1 MMDPRRLSKAISQ
14 EFETATAKCAGFAN
28 KDIVLLIGCCGSG
41 KTTVTSYALGTSF
54 RYNRR
59 TLKLEADN
67 PVEGFVISAQC
78 ADVTK
83 GLMSAEVP
91 NTQGLH
97 VVDNA
102 GTGATEG
109 TIAEVCGAI
118 NRSLALQSARS
129 VRVVL
134 VIKEARGDVGNERGR
149 VLLKDV
155 EHVASMF
162 CFLENLGSVGLIV
175 TSEPRGLLIPGVASE
190 VSKSMYDNFR
200 ELLETALAEDEYVDL
215 GAAEAPSHMK
225 TTVAGKRLLEHFAAS
240 CDRAYKISE
249 DFLEGQDDSFLER
262 VCSERV
268 AIFPVNVSRNQ
279 QRLSLQKWLFN
290 LPAIHNP
297 GEALK
302 YVLLSDAKKDLEQ
315 TLSKFFL
322 DCKHLIGERGV
333 SWASDE
339 VLVSKIIDLFSLT
352 QTLEDTELMPAAQ
365 SYRTDLITQLV
376 RENERVATTVLEGV
390 RSGNPEKIEGVRP
403 AMLKMDSFRQSC
415 NGVHIPGWMKS
426 GAVMTRGIVVA
437 KESLDR
443 HLPGGCTD
451 ARWDFNLALQV
462 KGILSAVQQ
471 LEPLGAEVLKSWASA
486 LSDHVKSLQKS
497 AGECKSA
504 ASVIHALKCLEE
516 HREFLPKT
524 LMPILGPYGCQDLE
538 GEGLSVAE
546 EAAKAAVRASLT
558 NFSGKM
564 VEGLLQ
570 SGSAAS
576 EQLMQLCRSTELNG
590 ILGQDLEDEYVLK
603 PMSAN
608 LAPSQGDIDS
618 LVKTMETSLADE
630 WHSQLLSINERM
642 TAAGEHGPRLLSS
655 VELKLDGFSAAASKR
670 ISKSKD
676 AVTDAIKKLLAPKCL
691 PEVCERSWA
700 ALSFNEIPEEIQ
712 DTDSDRDVVEEAEA
726 AINELELLLPV
737 DTLLKVMRPNLKGQT
752 ETVTV
757 ALQCIAW
764 TLNKNLSDA
773 LKRTTRRARDNAF
786 IPTHSLGAE
795 VIRAM
800 RQLKSLA
807 SLAET
812 LAKTL
817 QSLQDHAC
825 STLAEKLSSLVQAA
839 HGFVDD
845 VVKKEMEEWAQADTN
860 VKGWCEL
867 FTRHLRMA
875 NRLQSLDNDQG
886 HVRTAFAA
894 LFQKVKLW
902 RDERFKQATE
912 ALETGDFLEN
922 PASWTRFVQSCVKEG
937 LAFEQSQLCEQLSFQ
952 AQFRPLVE
960 AQCEICHQE
969 AASIH
974 QNLKLA
980 TWQKLT
986 TLISA
991 LQQLQSED
999 LRVGKWV
1006 KSLIESREPLNLA
1019 LEDDESRF
1027 EKALSEGRF
1036 AQATQLLRKVHSR
1049 QRHGDRLKE
1058 CLLEAMGSASKHIDD
1073 DTEVETL
1080 ISAVKDAR
1088 RLIQEVDHVE
1098 EAEIAEYAK
1107 TQRDELEKKLARKAE
1122 ESEKQLQMAL
1132 DGRHAP
1138 SCALQLRAKMIAK
1151 NKQDTAR
1158 EAISEF
1164 ALKKKQTFA
1173 AMNVSDL
1180 VQWIITHERVW
1191 KNLPE
1196 EFKNQTEDYSEL
1208 LQEFQKCFHKA
1219 FDKDFQSMY
1228 AHLDKKQWGEA
1239 RQTYKDLK
1247 SAVDDLLDLEVLK
1260 SFRSLKKLQTKLTSS
1275 AGRSRCTWAKDDIK
1289 KGEFYEAIC
1298 VVVTSNGEKEEV
1310 ELLEMINEHV
1320 LKNLRA
1326 STDFVEVHER
1336 WTVLGRFLE
1345 AVGENPPDELV
1356 GLSREVNQAYH
1367 KAKPQVEQKA
1377 SAAVSDVLEATAAT
1391 DLAAMASALAN
1402 FQLFEGGL
1410 GVTESQQKDVTQAK
1424 QEFWKQIKDCCNKVA
1439 TSIDIT
1445 NLDVNVH
1452 SLSLSLEPLR
1462 GWLDTFQLLSLQKKQ
1477 SLMEEQNP
1485 PVLQAW
1491 MREVLAEPVRRLLDP
1506 SILMNCVDSRRFSE
1520 ISRRYSAS
1528 QKLGAVL
1535 KTEALDLT
1543 VVEQYLLQR
1552 KESGRQALDSANFQL
1567 FNSEVKVC
1575 KLVSEEL
1582 VEVPA
1587 AMRILADLENDLR
1600 EQFLNQHLNK
1610 LRSAQNI
1617 PDAAAASQEARK
1629 VAISAPDTHDW
1640 VTAALENAFQ
1650 DLQNNAAFNVQGLAA
1665 LGMKLL
1671 QTPLGQTIVAEHPG
1685 FFGAV
1690 KDMQSNELFRRAGE
1704 KQDLEDMVGRLTQVS
1719 GLDGNEYHE
1728 LVAALRNHEVQ
1739 FDHLK
1744 SKYLYEHG
1752 ARPLE
1757 DILREAKA
1765 DLDLAVQAC
1774 SCQDKSAEAVL
1785 KLISHVSICFT
1796 LVKSGKKFLQ
1806 ADVSQ
1811 QEQKLVIPHR
1821 GQMLTLFRFLQCHK
1835 AAQSDALWK
1844 RILNWVHDKVYGQ
1857 SELSQQPDNHLA
1869 EVLTGEGKCL
1879 TLGLLASIL
1888 ALNGFESDIVC
1899 YRKFLIE
1906 QDREFMRPFFK
1917 FLDVEQKI
1925 RYLTFDELCEERL
1938 AHIRQASKELIERG
1952 KVTTARPQG
1961 KFSNRACLIDEVDI
1975 LFARNF
1981 YGNTWDG
1988 GFKLTSPQAAGLVT
2002 HIFSEVTAGRPIKNI
2017 TDTDEFQALLEAY
2030 PGEMRGVLTQKAAE
2044 LVQNMEERSQPE
2056 PILDEKTGKIGY
2068 KEKDEVSYD
2077 VSYSNQTTFAY
2088 LSLLQQGKLT
2098 SEQVHEQIGIDM
2110 LCGRFSF
2117 ADLPNSY
2124 ACILGVT
2131 GTLKEL
2137 RSIEGFE
2144 TVLQNEY
2151 GFKHFTITPSIFV
2164 EGGLL
2169 FNPGEHVKVLPV
2181 EEEWGLCIE
2190 RLVAEHTIRGDSV
2203 LVFFKN
2209 ETQLKKY
2216 PGWANMQCLT
2226 ERTNPKS
2233 RKGYIAAATAEGK
2246 ATLLTRAYGRGIDFQ
2261 MPEKHRLVVIQ
2272 TYLSSLV
2279 SEEKQIK
2286 GRTAR
2291 QGKAGLYLQVLCA
2304 QHLEGKMAFTPQD
2317 VNSLRNVN
2325 GEQIQALLR
2334 AKQSAKTSSKVFGMV
2349 ERRHRARNLEAETR
2363 TWESLLFGDAETSE
2377 KLKKLAA
2384 FNEGGYPVHYSV
2396 LLDISLSMSGEKKR
2410 HMDVAFSKF
2419 QEQLCEQ
2426 EQQGINTMVSTLLFN
2441 HTTKVIVPTHVK
2453 ASELQDISHCQ
2464 VGGTTC
2470 FRNAFAE
2477 CRRLISKRSKTQE
2490 LILFLT
2496 DGEADFP
2503 ERELTALLADH
2514 GSRIKSIT
2522 CVALGEQ
2529 TGTKVLKNIGA
2540 KFQAKNI
2547 NFNLYDANSE
2557 ESLVT
2562 AFKEAAGGRAIH
2574 CK

>member
-1 MMDPRRLSKAISQ
+1 MMDPKRLSKAICQ

-28 KDIVLLIGCCGSG
+28 KGIVLLIGCCGSG
-41 KTTVTSYALGTSF
+41 KTTVTSYALGTDF

-59 TLKLEADN
+59 TQKLEADN
-67 PVEGFVISAQC
+67 PMEGFVTSAQC

-91 NTQGLH
+91 NTNGLQL
-97 VVDNA
+97 VDNA

-109 TIAEVCGAI
+109 PIAEVCGAI
-118 NRSLALQSARS
+118 NRSLAVQSARS
-129 VRVVL
+129 VRVFL

-162 CFLENLGSVGLIV
+162 CRLENLGSVGLIV
-175 TSEPRGLLIPGVASE
+175 TSKPRGLSVPGVACE
-190 VSKSMYDNFR
+190 VSKSMYDNFN

-240 CDRAYKISE
+240 CDKANKIAE
-249 DFLEGQDDSFLER
+249 EFKEGEDDSFLGQ
-262 VCSERV
+262 VCERV
-268 AIFPVNVSRNQ
+268 AIFPVNVSRSQ
-279 QRLSLQKWLFN
+279 QRLSLQKWLHN
-290 LPAIHNP
+290 LPAVQNP

-322 DCKHLIGERGV
+322 DCKHSIGERGV

-339 VLVSKIIDLFSLT
+339 VLVSKIMDLLSLT
-352 QTLEDTELMPAAQ
+352 QTLEETELMPTAA
-365 SYRTDLITQLV
+365 SYRTDLVAQLV
-376 RENERVATTVLEGV
+376 RENERVNTMVLEGV
-390 RSGNPEKIEGVRP
+390 RSGNPEKIEGVWP
-403 AMLKMDSFRQSC
+403 AMVKMDAFRQLC
-415 NGVHIPGWMKS
+415 AGVHIPGWMKS
-426 GAVMTRGIVVA
+426 AAVMTRGIVVA

-486 LSDHVKSLQKS
+486 LSDHVKGLQKS
-497 AGECKSA
+497 AGDCKNA

-516 HREFLPKT
+516 HRKFLPRT
-524 LMPILGPYGCQDLE
+524 LMPILGPYGCQILE
-538 GEGLSVAE
+538 GDGLSVAE
-546 EAAKAAVRASLT
+546 EAAKDAVQASLA
-558 NFSGKM
+558 NLSGKM
-564 VEGLLQ
+564 VETVLQ
-570 SGSAAS
+570 SGSSAAS

-590 ILGQDLEDEYVLK
+590 ILGKDLEDEYVLK
-603 PMSAN
+603 PMSTN

-618 LVKTMETSLADE
+618 LVKTMETSLTDE

-642 TAAGEHGPRLLSS
+642 AAAGEHGPRLLSS

-670 ISKSKD
+670 ICKSKD
-676 AVTDAIKKLLAPKCL
+676 AVTDAIKKLLAQKCL

-700 ALSFNEIPEEIQ
+700 ALSLNEIPEEIQ
-712 DTDSDRDVVEEAEA
+712 DTDSDRDVVEEAET

-737 DTLLKVMRPNLKGQT
+737 DTLLKVMRPNLKVQT

-773 LKRTTRRARDNAF
+773 LKRTTRRARDKAF

-800 RQLKSLA
+800 GQLKSLA

-825 STLAEKLSSLVQAA
+825 STLAEKLSSLVKAA
-839 HGFVDD
+839 NGFVDD

-860 VKGWCEL
+860 VSGWREL
-867 FTRHLRMA
+867 FTRHLKMA

-886 HVRTAFAA
+886 HVRSAFAA
-894 LFQKVKLW
+894 LFQKVKMW
-902 RDERFKQATE
+902 RDECFKQATE

-922 PASWTRFVQSCVKEG
+922 PASWIRFVQSCVKEG
-937 LAFEQSQLCEQLSFQ
+937 LAFEQSELCEQLGFQ

-969 AASIH
+969 AASTH
-974 QNLKLA
+974 QNLKLV

-999 LRVGKWV
+999 PRVAKCV
-1006 KSLIESREPLNLA
+1006 KSLKESREPLNLA

-1036 AQATQLLRKVHSR
+1036 AQAAQLLRKVHSR

-1058 CLLEAMGSASKHIDD
+1058 YLLEAMGSASKSIDD

-1088 RLIQEVDHVE
+1088 RLIQEVDGME
-1098 EAEIAEYAK
+1098 DAEMAAYAK
-1107 TQRDELEKKLARKAE
+1107 SQRDELEKKLARKSE
-1122 ESEKQLQMAL
+1122 ESEVQLQMAL

-1138 SCALQLRAKMIAK
+1138 SCALQLRAKMI
-1151 NKQDTAR
+1151 NKSRQNTAR

-1164 ALKKKQTFA
+1164 ALKKKQAFA

-1180 VQWIITHERVW
+1180 VQWIMIHERVW

-1196 EFKNQTEDYSEL
+1196 EFKNQTEDYAEL
-1208 LQEFQKCFHKA
+1208 LQEFQKCFDKV
-1219 FDKDFQSMY
+1219 FDKDFKSMY

-1239 RQTYKDLK
+1239 RQTYQDLK

-1260 SFRSLKKLQTKLTSS
+1260 SFRSLKKLQTKLNGS
-1275 AGRSRCTWAKDDIK
+1275 AGRSRCTLAKDDIK

-1310 ELLEMINEHV
+1310 ELLEMIGEQV
-1320 LKNLRA
+1320 LKNLRP
-1326 STDFVEVHER
+1326 STDFAEVHER
-1336 WTVLGRFLE
+1336 LTFLDRFRE
-1345 AVGENPPDELV
+1345 AVGENAPDELV

-1377 SAAVSDVLEATAAT
+1377 SAAVSEVLEATAAT
-1391 DLAAMASALAN
+1391 DLAAMACALSN
-1402 FQLFEGGL
+1402 FKRFEVGL
-1410 GVTESQQKDVTQAK
+1410 GITEAQQKDVTQAK
-1424 QEFWKQIKDCCNKVA
+1424 QEFWRRIKDCCNKVA
-1439 TSIDIT
+1439 SSIDIT
-1445 NLDVNVH
+1445 NVDVH
-1452 SLSLSLEPLR
+1452 SLSLSLEPLK
-1462 GWLDTFQLLSLQKKQ
+1462 GWLDTFQLLSPPKKQ
-1477 SLMEEQNP
+1477 ALMEKKNP
-1485 PVLQAW
+1485 PDLQAW
-1491 MREVLAEPVRRLLDP
+1491 MREVLAEPLRRLLDP
-1506 SILMNCVDSRRFSE
+1506 SILMNCVDSRRFSD

-1528 QKLGAVL
+1528 QRLQAVL

-1552 KESGRQALDSANFQL
+1552 KDVGRQALDSANFHQ

-1587 AMRILADLENDLR
+1587 AFKILADLENDLR
-1600 EQFLNQHLNK
+1600 ERFLNQHLNK

-1617 PDAAAASQEARK
+1617 PDAATASQEARK
-1629 VAISAPDTHDW
+1629 VANSAPDTHEW
-1640 VTAALENAFQ
+1640 VTSALEDAFQ
-1650 DLQNNAAFNVQGLAA
+1650 DLQNKEAFNVQGLAT
-1665 LGMKLL
+1665 LGMILV
-1671 QTPLGQTIVAEHPG
+1671 QTPLGQTIVAEHPD

-1690 KDMQSNELFRRAGE
+1690 KDMHSNESFRRAGE
-1704 KQDLEDMVGRLTQVS
+1704 NQNLDEIVGRLTSVS
-1719 GLDGNEYHE
+1719 GLDGTEYHE
-1728 LVAALRNHEVQ
+1728 LVAALRNHEEQ
-1739 FDHLK
+1739 FDQLK
-1744 SKYLYEHG
+1744 NKYLYHG
-1752 ARPLE
+1752 VRPLE
-1757 DILREAKA
+1757 DILQEAKT
-1765 DLDLAVQAC
+1765 DLDMAVQAC
-1774 SCQDKSAEAVL
+1774 NCQDKSAEAVS
-1785 KLISHVSICFT
+1785 KLVSHLSVCFT

-1811 QEQKLVIPHR
+1811 QERKLVIPHR

-1835 AAQSDALWK
+1835 AVQPDALWK
-1844 RILNWVHDKVYGQ
+1844 RIFNWVHDKVCGQ
-1857 SELSQQPDNHLA
+1857 PENSQQPDNHLA
-1869 EVLTGEGKCL
+1869 QVLTGEGKCL
-1879 TLGLLASIL
+1879 TLGLLASFL
-1888 ALNGFESDIVC
+1888 ALNGLESDIVC

-1917 FLDVEQKI
+1917 FLGVEEKI
-1925 RYLTFDELCEERL
+1925 RYMTFDELCEERL
-1938 AHIRQASKELIERG
+1938 AHIRQASKELIESG
-1952 KVTTARPQG
+1952 KVTTARSQG
-1961 KFSNRACLIDEVDI
+1961 QFANRACLIDEVDVV
-1975 LFARNF
+1975 FARNF

-1988 GFKLTSPQAAGLVT
+1988 GFKLTSPQAVGLVS

-2017 TDTDEFQALLEAY
+2017 ADTDEFQDLLEAY
-2030 PGEMRGVLTQKAAE
+2030 PEEMRGVLTQKAAE
-2044 LVQNMEERSQPE
+2044 LVKNVEEWSKPE
-2056 PILDEKTGKIGY
+2056 PILDEKTGRIGY

-2077 VSYSNQTTFAY
+2077 ISYSNQTTFAY
-2088 LSLLQQGKLT
+2088 LSFLQQGKLT
-2098 SEQVHEQIGIDM
+2098 PEQVQEQIGIDM

-2131 GTLKEL
+2131 GTLMEL

-2151 GFKHFTITPSIFV
+2151 GFKHFTITPSIFA
-2164 EGGLL
+2164 GGRFL
-2169 FNPGEHVKVLPV
+2169 FNPGEHVQVHAV
-2181 EEEWGLCIE
+2181 EEEWGLGLE
-2190 RLVAEHTIRGDSV
+2190 RLVAEHTTRGDSV

-2209 ETQLKKY
+2209 ETQMKKY

-2279 SEEKQIK
+2279 SEEQQIK

-2291 QGKAGLYLQVLCA
+2291 HGKSGLFLQVLCA
-2304 QHLEGKMAFTPQD
+2304 QHLEGKMAFSPED
-2317 VNSLRNVN
+2317 VNSLRNLK
-2325 GEQIQALLR
+2325 GDQIQSLLK
-2334 AKQSAKTSSKVFGMV
+2334 AKQTAKTSSKFFGMA
-2349 ERRHRARNLEAETR
+2349 ERRNRARHLEAETR
-2363 TWESLLFGDAETSE
+2363 KWESLLFGDAETSQ
-2377 KLKKLAA
+2377 KLKRLTT
-2384 FNEGGYPVHYSV
+2384 FNQIGDPVHYSV
-2396 LLDISLSMSGEKKR
+2396 LLDISSSMSGKR
-2410 HMDVAFSKF
+2410 KQHMDVAFSKF
-2419 QEQLCEQ
+2419 REQLCEQ
-2426 EQQGINTMVSTLLFN
+2426 ERQGINTMASVVLFN
-2441 HTTKVIVPTHVK
+2441 HTTQVIAPTHVK
-2453 ASELQDISHCQ
+2453 ASELQDIAHRQ
-2464 VGGTTC
+2464 VGGWTC
-2470 FRNAFAE
+2470 FHNAFAA
-2477 CRRLISKRSKTQE
+2477 CRTLISKRSKTQE

-2496 DGEADFP
+2496 DGEAECP

-2514 GSRIKSIT
+2514 GNRIKCIT
-2522 CVALGEQ
+2522 CVALGAQ
-2529 TGTKVLKNIGA
+2529 AGKSVLKNIGA
-2540 KFQAKNI
+2540 KFEAKNI
-2547 NFNLYDANSE
+2547 SFNLYDANSE

-2562 AFKEAAGGRAIH
+2562 AFQEAAGCAIH